1 MCKNSTS
8 LSWIFHVGNI
18 INLESQ
24 KNSDATT
31 DTVDENKITNL
42 DPESDFTNPK
52 IMETWVDN
60 ILKDAEVMGM
70 EHKFMKK

>member
-1 MCKNSTS
+1 M
-8 LSWIFHVGNI
+8 
-18 INLESQ
+18 
-24 KNSDATT
+24 
-31 DTVDENKITNL
+31 DENKITSL